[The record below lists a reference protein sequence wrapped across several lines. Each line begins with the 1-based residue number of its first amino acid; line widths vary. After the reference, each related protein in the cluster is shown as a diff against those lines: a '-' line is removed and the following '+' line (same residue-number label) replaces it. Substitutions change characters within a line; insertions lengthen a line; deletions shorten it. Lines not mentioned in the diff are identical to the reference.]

1 MSKLTLRVAAALL
14 ALALAILLPIPA
26 SAQDT
31 GRLSVRGYG
40 GATFGSS
47 DPGGDNEHAATFAG
61 GVGWDLSEHFALTG
75 DVGYINTIASQQA
88 NDAVNIAAALIVLV
102 SGIDANVTLKAPTF
116 YATGGARFT
125 LGHRQSR
132 LRPFAEG
139 QAGIARTSFSLD
151 VSASDPTIVSDAKQ
165 IFKSAIGAD
174 SATEPAVA
182 AVGGV
187 DVRVSRHIAA
197 EASYRYMRLFGDA
210 KTNIHQLLGGVRL
223 TF

>member
-1 MSKLTLRVAAALL
+1 VSKLTPALL
-14 ALALAILLPIPA
+14 ALALAILLPMSA

-47 DPGGDNEHAATFAG
+47 DAGGDNEHAATVAG

-75 DVGYINTIASQQA
+75 DVGYINTVPSQQA
-88 NDAVNIAAALIVLV
+88 NDAVNRAAALIVLV
-102 SGIDANVTLKAPTF
+102 SGLDAIVTLKAPTF

-151 VSASDPTIVSDAKQ
+151 VSGSDPTVVNDAKQ
-165 IFKSAIGAD
+165 AFRSTIGAD

-187 DVRVSRHIAA
+187 DIRMSRHIAA
-197 EASYRYMRLFGDA
+197 EASYRYLRLLGDA
-210 KTNIHQLLGGVRL
+210 KTNIHQLLGGVRV